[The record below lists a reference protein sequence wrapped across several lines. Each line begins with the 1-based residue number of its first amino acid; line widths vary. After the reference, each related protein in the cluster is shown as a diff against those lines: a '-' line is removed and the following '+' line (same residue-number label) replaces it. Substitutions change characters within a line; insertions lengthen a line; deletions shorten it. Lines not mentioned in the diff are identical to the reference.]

1 MGNKFQ
7 PTALEATFK
16 SQKNVKFV
24 SINFST
30 SLSSDRGEKDRQNV
44 VIDTNTVQLS
54 PQELELQGSPK

>member
-7 PTALEATFK
+7 PTALEATSK
-16 SQKNVKFV
+16 PKKNVKFI

-44 VIDTNTVQLS
+44 VIDTYTVQLS
-54 PQELELQGSPK
+54 PQEWELQGSPK